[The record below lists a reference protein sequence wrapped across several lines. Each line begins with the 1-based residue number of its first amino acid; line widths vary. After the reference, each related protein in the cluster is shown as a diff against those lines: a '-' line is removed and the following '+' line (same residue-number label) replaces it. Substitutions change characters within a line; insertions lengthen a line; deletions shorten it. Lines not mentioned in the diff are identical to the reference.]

1 MRLRPPGRG
10 SPARDAGRTAW
21 DRRGPRRRGAQGL
34 ALAGPGW
41 PLCPDGPERIA
52 RDNGSAQHR
61 GTTLGGGARTIIFTS
76 CPRPG
81 TLVPEDL

>member
-41 PLCPDGPERIA
+41 PLCPETDRNASPGTT
-52 RDNGSAQHR
+52 AQHS
-61 GTTLGGGARTIIFTS
+61 TEAQLWEGAH
-76 CPRPG
+76 G
-81 TLVPEDL
+81 Q